1 MLVFCCCCSL
11 ELSFLTLT
19 NRTLCLF
26 GKFFGRGLVGVAQKG
41 GGESKCWG
49 GISRIVILVVE
60 GRTTRSF
67 FFENS
72 EQENYGSFFLHFP
85 FFQYVLV
92 V

>member
-41 GGESKCWG
+41 GGESSVG
-49 GISRIVILVVE
+49 GDFKNCNIGSR
-60 GRTTRSF
+60 R
-67 FFENS
+67 
-72 EQENYGSFFLHFP
+72 
-85 FFQYVLV
+85 
-92 V
+92 